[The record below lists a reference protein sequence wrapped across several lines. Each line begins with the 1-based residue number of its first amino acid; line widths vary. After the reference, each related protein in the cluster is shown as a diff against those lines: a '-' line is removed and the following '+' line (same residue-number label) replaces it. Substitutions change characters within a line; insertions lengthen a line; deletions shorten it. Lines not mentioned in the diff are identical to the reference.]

1 MVVDGSLL
9 PVGVGFEFDEVGR
22 WVGDD
27 DFSSSSISF
36 SIIVATPSSLNV
48 QVEECTS
55 PDFFGTLLDS
65 TEALDGRNG
74 RLLRN
79 QTNAAE
85 IEVVV
90 LG

>member
-1 MVVDGSLL
+1 
-9 PVGVGFEFDEVGR
+9 
-22 WVGDD
+22 
-27 DFSSSSISF
+27 
-36 SIIVATPSSLNV
+36 LNV